1 MTKNDTIRV
10 LGVPF
15 NGDGTTP
22 AQENPSAALRSAGIT
37 DFRSLVH
44 STVEDLGDM
53 DIPPFS
59 GVRDPHTSILNL
71 AAWKEISIKTAQRVR
86 AALDDRGLLI
96 VLGGDCS
103 ILLGVF
109 GAFALA
115 GMRVGLVM
123 LDGHTDY
130 RDPASSVSGEPAD
143 LETAV
148 LTGTG
153 PAQLVN
159 LFGKTPLI
167 DPGDVVVCGYREP
180 DMIKD
185 SGIRHFCAGE
195 LKQMG
200 PDRLARQELELLGNA
215 RQLWF
220 HLDVDV
226 LDPTI
231 MPVCFPEPGGL
242 DYSETSLFLET
253 CMGSGRFMGMSVAC
267 YHPKLD
273 PGLRAAGRLAEIVK
287 PAVLTAL
294 KSLSHNR

>member
-1 MTKNDTIRV
+1 MSKDRIISV

-22 AQENPSAALRSAGIT
+22 AEENPAATLRLAGIT
-37 DFRSLVH
+37 DFQLPLNVK
-44 STVEDLGDM
+44 VEDLGDIE
-53 DIPPFS
+53 IPAFS
-59 GVRDPHTSILNL
+59 GIRDPDTSVLNLNEWVGVSRRTAEQMKAILNDG
-71 AAWKEISIKTAQRVR
+71 KF
-86 AALDDRGLLI
+86 LI

-115 GMRVGLVM
+115 DMNVGLMM

-130 RDPASSVSGEPAD
+130 RLPTSSSSGEPAD

-153 PAQLVN
+153 PNQLIN
-159 LFGKTPLI
+159 MFGKAPLI
-167 DPGDVVVCGYREP
+167 NPHDIVVCGYREP
-180 DMIKD
+180 DMIED
-185 SGIRHFCAGE
+185 SEIRHFSAEKLKQIGPGLLAKQE
-195 LKQMG
+195 LKHMVHTK
-200 PDRLARQELELLGNA
+200 D
-215 RQLWF
+215 LWF

-226 LDPTI
+226 LDPEI

-242 DYSETSLFLET
+242 DDEQTFSFLEN
-253 CMGSGRFMGMSVAC
+253 CMTSGRFVGISIAC

-273 PGLRAAGRLAEIVK
+273 PSLRVAS
-287 PAVLTAL
+287 L
-294 KSLSHNR
+294 KF